1 MRIAPFW
8 NASRSIGIAVG
19 LGLGC
24 ACAAVPAQS
33 LNTAELYARLQASV
47 WVVRTF
53 DKDDLPLS
61 QGSAVVIGAQTLVTN
76 CHVLRKAKRVEV
88 THDKAAWPASLELWD
103 TARDLCQLKAN
114 GVKAPP
120 VPLAE
125 DGAVV
130 VGQPV
135 VALGTPAGLE
145 LTLSTGI
152 VSGLRHDDG
161 RRLVAIQTSAAIS
174 HGSSGGG
181 LFDDQGRLI
190 GVTTA
195 FIGGNA
201 QNLNLA
207 VPVGMV
213 RELPDRHAAAQ
224 AAKGTPAKV
233 ADSAAQAGSTAP
245 RASVARADG
254 EMTAALLS
262 SGATLAGQWS
272 GEYRCGAFMGSG
284 QAANPS
290 GWKVPATMTVG
301 SDGSVAMVRGDASY
315 SETITGNL
323 QPDLSTTLKGRGAY
337 KGNQT
342 GTWNAEL
349 SGRFVD
355 TGNDVRF
362 DGDGTIASLSGEVSR
377 RCSVRLTKRTSGPS
391 TRPG

>member
-8 NASRSIGIAVG
+8 SASRSIGIAVG

-24 ACAAVPAQS
+24 ACTTVPAQS

-103 TARDLCQLKAN
+103 TARDLCQLKAI

-120 VPLAE
+120 VLLAE

-152 VSGLRHDDG
+152 VSGLRHDDA

-181 LFDDQGRLI
+181 LFDDQGRLVGI
-190 GVTTA
+190 TTA
-195 FIGGNA
+195 FVGGSA
-201 QNLNLA
+201 QNLN
-207 VPVGMV
+207 
-213 RELPDRHAAAQ
+213 
-224 AAKGTPAKV
+224 
-233 ADSAAQAGSTAP
+233 
-245 RASVARADG
+245 
-254 EMTAALLS
+254 
-262 SGATLAGQWS
+262 
-272 GEYRCGAFMGSG
+272 
-284 QAANPS
+284 
-290 GWKVPATMTVG
+290 
-301 SDGSVAMVRGDASY
+301 
-315 SETITGNL
+315 
-323 QPDLSTTLKGRGAY
+323 
-337 KGNQT
+337 
-342 GTWNAEL
+342 
-349 SGRFVD
+349 
-355 TGNDVRF
+355 
-362 DGDGTIASLSGEVSR
+362 
-377 RCSVRLTKRTSGPS
+377 
-391 TRPG
+391 